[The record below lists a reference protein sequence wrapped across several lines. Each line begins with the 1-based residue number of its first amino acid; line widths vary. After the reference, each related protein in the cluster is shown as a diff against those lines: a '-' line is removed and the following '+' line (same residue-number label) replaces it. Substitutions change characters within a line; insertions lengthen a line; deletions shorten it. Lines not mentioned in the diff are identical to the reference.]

1 MVSWPVFIKT
11 DYCQVRHLT
20 FEIKV
25 RLGKIAKWHYSAF
38 YRHSSVLHLMGQDW
52 DLVIYRQRMSKAEFL
67 HNKLHFLFTGVLT
80 PLCIVFVWEKK
91 KILHKCIFSS
101 SFLSQYSKWCF
112 FKCFC
117 FLTSQQYS
125 RTKSCLYLDC
135 VRHLAGG

>member
-1 MVSWPVFIKT
+1 MFIKT

-38 YRHSSVLHLMGQDW
+38 LYTQFCAAFDGTRLRFGHLSSTNVQSRTYIINCINLL
-52 DLVIYRQRMSKAEFL
+52 F
-67 HNKLHFLFTGVLT
+67 FTGVLT